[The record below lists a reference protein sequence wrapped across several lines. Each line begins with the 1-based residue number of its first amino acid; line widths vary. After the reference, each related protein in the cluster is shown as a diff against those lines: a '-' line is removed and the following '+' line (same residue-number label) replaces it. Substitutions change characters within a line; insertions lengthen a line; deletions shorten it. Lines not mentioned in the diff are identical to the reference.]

1 MRVPSGT
8 NLYLEFAIAGGTPDS
23 WRMVLAA
30 ALESAPVA
38 SMLIRED
45 KNMRN
50 DVAVRDLITLAQQ
63 RGIAALLLGD
73 AARACDLGADGVHIP
88 WSDEVVK
95 EFKTARGNASLIVGA
110 DAGRTRHDAME
121 IGEGGADYVAF
132 GIPAH
137 VGDRA
142 RAMGRQLDLVSW
154 WSELFEVPCVALD
167 VSDADY
173 AHRLA
178 VAGADFIGV
187 TAKGDENPSDAAQRI
202 RIFSEALSVHEG
214 VK

>member
-1 MRVPSGT
+1 
-8 NLYLEFAIAGGTPDS
+8 
-23 WRMVLAA
+23 
-30 ALESAPVA
+30 
-38 SMLIRED
+38 
-45 KNMRN
+45 
-50 DVAVRDLITLAQQ
+50 VRDLITLAQQ
-63 RGIAALLLGD
+63 RGIAAPLLGD